1 MAALLPT
8 LAIPDG
14 TAPLAVAALFPQPV
28 RDDVWLEIGFGAG
41 EHLAAQAAAHPDIG
55 FIGAEPFE
63 NGVAALLARVQAES
77 LANVRV
83 FADDARLLMARLPDA
98 SIGRL
103 FVLFPDPWPKARHHK
118 RRMVGPTT
126 LPEFARILKDGGEL
140 RFASDDADY
149 AAWVLEYAARY
160 LAKNVVAA
168 GLAERC
174 TIQLAYAIGVAQP
187 LSVYVDTEGTGQV
200 DEEKLSKKLQQLMD
214 LTPRGIRTHL
224 KLNRPIYARTA
235 AYGHFGRQP
244 DADGGFSWEKTDI
257 ADKLRAAF

>member
-28 RDDVWLEIGFGAG
+28 RDVWLEIGFGAG

-63 NGVAALLARVQAES
+63 NGVAALLARVQAEA

-83 FADDARLLMARLPDA
+83 FADDARQLMARLPDA
-98 SIGRL
+98 SVGRL

-118 RRMVGPTT
+118 RRMVGPAT

-149 AAWVLEYAARY
+149 VAWVLEHAAREPAFRLQSRERGSDWPDTRY
-160 LAKNVVAA
+160 QAKAVAA
-168 GLAERC
+168 GRACAFLRF
-174 TIQLAYAIGVAQP
+174 TRL
-187 LSVYVDTEGTGQV
+187 
-200 DEEKLSKKLQQLMD
+200 
-214 LTPRGIRTHL
+214 PRG
-224 KLNRPIYARTA
+224 A
-235 AYGHFGRQP
+235 A
-244 DADGGFSWEKTDI
+244 
-257 ADKLRAAF
+257 